1 MSCIRRAPRKE
12 REKMERSAAC
22 GEWRSGILFVVSEMM
37 ERMIEMSKWTDVRD
51 NVVDA
56 LHVEDVTEDVKQHVT
71 ATLLSE
77 VMPVIENAVDSFCS
91 ATKEQAKTETGWCK
105 IRDGVV
111 LPLLMQGGVYVV
123 KLVLSKT
130 VAQTAAA

>member
-1 MSCIRRAPRKE
+1 
-12 REKMERSAAC
+12 
-22 GEWRSGILFVVSEMM
+22 
-37 ERMIEMSKWTDVRD
+37 MSKWTDVRD
-51 NVVDA
+51 NVADA

-77 VMPVIENAVDSFCS
+77 VMPVLENEVDSFCA

-111 LPLLMQGGVYVV
+111 LPLLMQGGVYFV

-130 VAQTAAA
+130 VAQTVQA

>member
-1 MSCIRRAPRKE
+1 
-12 REKMERSAAC
+12 
-22 GEWRSGILFVVSEMM
+22 
-37 ERMIEMSKWTDVRD
+37 MSKWTDVRD

-56 LHVEDVTEDVKQHVT
+56 LHVDDVTEDVKQHVT

-77 VMPVIENAVDSFCS
+77 VMPVIENAVDNFCA
-91 ATKEQAKTETGWCK
+91 ATKEQAKTESGWCK

-111 LPLLMQGGVYVV
+111 LPLLLQGGVYVV

-130 VAQTAAA
+130 VSQTAAA